1 MRCQCLFG
9 IDNGFVDGI
18 PPSGSDTPIVGGV
31 LVAVDSYLASFD
43 FFVSIDTHDTIFFLC
58 LTS

>member
-31 LVAVDSYLASFD
+31 LVAVDSYEL
-43 FFVSIDTHDTIFFLC
+43 VR
-58 LTS
+58 